1 MGREGGAAGLAAE
14 AVLQDERWHCS
25 SSSVLSELQN
35 SIFVLVS
42 EYMLLEIIS
51 KSLTIHS
58 FHIQATGST
67 HHVQALGGLLLD
79 VGDDGAERSGHET
92 ALAGVEVVLGPSSV
106 LVPMFACLHPHLVL
120 VLGACN
126 VGREL

>member
-35 SIFVLVS
+35 SVFVLVS

-58 FHIQATGST
+58 FHIQATGPA
-67 HHVQALGGLLLD
+67 HHVQALRGLLLD

-120 VLGACN
+120 VLGASH

>member
-1 MGREGGAAGLAAE
+1 MRGEGGAAGLAAE
-14 AVLQDERWHCS
+14 AVLQDERWHSS

-35 SIFVLVS
+35 SVFVLVS
-42 EYMLLEIIS
+42 EYVLLEIIS

-58 FHIQATGST
+58 FYIQATGTT
-67 HHVQALGGLLLD
+67 HHVQALRGLLLD

-92 ALAGVEVVLGPSSV
+92 ALAGVEVVLGASSV

-120 VLGACN
+120 VLGAGH

>member
-1 MGREGGAAGLAAE
+1 MGRERGAARLAAE

-35 SIFVLVS
+35 SVFVLVS

-58 FHIQATGST
+58 FHIQATGPA
-67 HHVQALGGLLLD
+67 HHVQALRGLLLD

-106 LVPMFACLHPHLVL
+106 LVPMFARLHPHLVL
-120 VLGACN
+120 VLGACH

>member
-1 MGREGGAAGLAAE
+1 MGREGGAARLAAE

-35 SIFVLVS
+35 SVFVLVS
-42 EYMLLEIIS
+42 EYVLLEIIS

-58 FHIQATGST
+58 FHIQATGTT
-67 HHVQALGGLLLD
+67 HHVQALRGLLLD

-120 VLGACN
+120 VLGACH

>member
-1 MGREGGAAGLAAE
+1 
-14 AVLQDERWHCS
+14 
-25 SSSVLSELQN
+25 
-35 SIFVLVS
+35 
-42 EYMLLEIIS
+42 MLLEIIS

-58 FHIQATGST
+58 FYIQATGTT
-67 HHVQALGGLLLD
+67 HHVQALRGLLLD

-92 ALAGVEVVLGPSSV
+92 ALAGVEVVLGASSV

-120 VLGACN
+120 VLGACH

>member
-1 MGREGGAAGLAAE
+1 MGREGGAARLAAE
-14 AVLQDERWHCS
+14 PVLQDERWHCS

-35 SIFVLVS
+35 SVFVLVS

-51 KSLTIHS
+51 KPLTIHS
-58 FHIQATGST
+58 FHIEATGPA
-67 HHVQALGGLLLD
+67 HHVQALRGLLLD

-106 LVPMFACLHPHLVL
+106 LVPMFAGLHPHLVL
-120 VLGACN
+120 VLGACH

>member
-1 MGREGGAAGLAAE
+1 MGREGGAARLAAE

-35 SIFVLVS
+35 SVFVLVG
-42 EYMLLEIIS
+42 EYVLLEIIS

-58 FHIQATGST
+58 FHIQATGPA
-67 HHVQALGGLLLD
+67 HHVQALRGLLLD

-92 ALAGVEVVLGPSSV
+92 ALAGVEVVLGPSSI
-106 LVPMFACLHPHLVL
+106 LVPMFACLHPHFVL
-120 VLGACN
+120 VLGAGH

>member
-1 MGREGGAAGLAAE
+1 MGGEGGAARLAAE

-35 SIFVLVS
+35 SVFVLVS

-51 KSLTIHS
+51 KALTIHS
-58 FHIQATGST
+58 FHIQATGT
-67 HHVQALGGLLLD
+67 AHHVQALRGLLLD

-106 LVPMFACLHPHLVL
+106 LVPMFAGLRPHLVL
-120 VLGACN
+120 VLGACH